1 MSQSTTDLRI
11 VPLAP
16 SQDVLTDLLRDGARR
31 LLAQAVEAEVAAWID
46 DHAHL
51 KDDQGRRQVIRNG
64 HLPERAIQTGIG
76 AVEVQQPRVRD
87 RRPADQREAFTSAI
101 LPPYLRKTRSL
112 EGLLPWL
119 YLKGISTGDFAEAL
133 QAILG
138 PDAPGLSATTI
149 TRLKAAWEDEF
160 AAWNKR
166 SLAGKRYVYVWADG
180 VHFNIRLEGGRQCI
194 LVLMGATA
202 EGKKELIAVADGYR
216 ESDQSWRE
224 LLLDVKARGLEV
236 EPSLAIGDGALG
248 FWKAMRQVWD
258 TTQEQ
263 RCWVHKTANVL
274 DKLPKGSQPKA
285 KRMLHG
291 IYLAETKAAAG
302 KAFDLFVKTYEAKYP
317 KATECLAKD
326 RGVLLAFYDFP
337 AEHWVHIRTTNP
349 IESVFSTV
357 RLRHDK
363 TKGSG
368 GRVACLTMVFKLM
381 ESASK
386 GWRSLNGS
394 PLLAEVVK
402 GVVFADGIR
411 GQVPL
416 HPEQP
421 KGDALAS
428 ATTSRTLINA
438 ICSAQHEPGGAPSM
452 PSHSQNRLC
461 LMRWATSLITG

>member
-1 MSQSTTDLRI
+1 MAHEAEEYPAMSESTTDIRI
-11 VPLAP
+11 VPLP
-16 SQDVLTDLLRDGARR
+16 TGQDVLTEVLRDGARR
-31 LLAQAVEAEVAAWID
+31 MLAQAVEAEVAAWID
-46 DHAHL
+46 AHAHL
-51 KDDQGRRQVIRNG
+51 TDEGGRRQVVRNG
-64 HLPERAIQTGIG
+64 HLPERAVQTGLGPI
-76 AVEVQQPRVRD
+76 EVRQPRVRD
-87 RRPADQREAFTSAI
+87 RRPTGEREAFTSAI

-112 EGLLPWL
+112 EGLIPWL
-119 YLKGISTGDFAEAL
+119 YLKGVSTGDFAEAL

-149 TRLKAAWEDEF
+149 TRLKAAWEAEHE
-160 AAWNKR
+160 AWAKR
-166 SLAGKRYVYVWADG
+166 SLKGQRYAYVWADG

-202 EGKKELIAVADGYR
+202 DGKKELIALADGYR
-216 ESDQSWRE
+216 ESEQSWKE
-224 LLLDVKARGLEV
+224 LLLDVRARGLEI
-236 EPSLAIGDGALG
+236 EPALAIGDGALG

-258 TTQEQ
+258 TTKEQ

-285 KRMLHG
+285 KRMLHA
-291 IYLAETKAAAG
+291 IYMAEGREEAG

-317 KATECLAKD
+317 KATECLSKD

-337 AEHWVHIRTTNP
+337 AEHWLHIRTTNP

-368 GRVACLTMVFKLM
+368 SRVACLTMVFKLM

-402 GVVFADGIR
+402 GAVFKDGVR
-411 GQVPL
+411 EKP
-416 HPEQP
+416 
-421 KGDALAS
+421 AA
-428 ATTSRTLINA
+428 
-438 ICSAQHEPGGAPSM
+438 
-452 PSHSQNRLC
+452 
-461 LMRWATSLITG
+461 